1 MEKNIEIFLN
11 NIIQNFIFVLI
22 PNKISIIVDK
32 NLYINLNKT
41 RNSILK
47 LLKKKQYKY
56 YTIQFK
62 IK

>member
-22 PNKISIIVDK
+22 PNKTSIIDK

>member
-22 PNKISIIVDK
+22 PNKTSIIDK

-47 LLKKKQYKY
+47 LLKKKNNLNI
-56 YTIQFK
+56 T
-62 IK
+62 

>member
-22 PNKISIIVDK
+22 FNKTSIIVDK

-47 LLKKKQYKY
+47 LLKKKNNLNI
-56 YTIQFK
+56 T
-62 IK
+62 